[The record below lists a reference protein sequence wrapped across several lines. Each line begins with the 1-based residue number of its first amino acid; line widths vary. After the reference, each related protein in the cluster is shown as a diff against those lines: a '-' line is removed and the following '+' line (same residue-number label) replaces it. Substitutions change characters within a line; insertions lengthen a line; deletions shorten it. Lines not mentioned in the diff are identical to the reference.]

1 MTMKKTL
8 FSIIIALT
16 STLLLNSCG
25 VGTYSVTSGKSD
37 EAGISFTSAKAMD
50 ITVIIDESSYDICT
64 VKDKA
69 YKADRKI
76 KQTANN
82 TIQIKPGTYNIKVVV
97 EGTEVFA
104 KKLFISASEHRIIE
118 L

>member
-1 MTMKKTL
+1 MKKTL

-25 VGTYSVTSGKSD
+25 VGNYSVTSGKPD

-50 ITVIIDESSYDICT
+50 ITVIIEESSYEIST
-64 VKDKA
+64 VKDKT
-69 YKADRKI
+69 YKTDRKI

-82 TIQIKPGTYNIKVVV
+82 TIRIKPGTYNVKVLAG
-97 EGTEVFA
+97 GTEVFA

>member
-16 STLLLNSCG
+16 STLLLNNCG

-50 ITVIIDESSYDICT
+50 ITVIIEESSYEIST

-76 KQTANN
+76 KETANN
-82 TIQIKPGTYNIKVVV
+82 TIRIKPGTYNVKVLV
-97 EGTEVFA
+97 EGTEIFA
-104 KKLFISASEHRIIE
+104 KKLFLSASEHRIIE

>member
-1 MTMKKTL
+1 MKKTL
-8 FSIIIALT
+8 FSIMIALA

-25 VGTYSVTSGKSD
+25 VGNYSVTSGKPD

-50 ITVIIDESSYDICT
+50 ITVIIEESSYEIST
-64 VKDKA
+64 VKEKA
-69 YKADRKI
+69 YKTDRKI

-82 TIQIKPGTYNIKVVV
+82 TIRIKPGTYNVKVLAG
-97 EGTEVFA
+97 GTEVFA